1 MTLAAAL
8 LGAPLWFATAV
19 AATPTQKIVVDVRGP
34 VALVEV
40 TRPLPSDGEGN
51 GTTGGE
57 RLLDVPLPERAALV
71 DVEIGDGGK
80 WRAATSTDADRAT
93 HAYVDRLASRGVT
106 PTRAPFDEG
115 TRLRLRALGAPGAAI
130 EVRYRFAALVEVA
143 KGRER
148 LRFPAAAERLPVP
161 ADVVISFAKAADIE
175 SAGAT
180 DVEIAGARA
189 RTGGGARPTAHGRAT
204 TRGAWEIT
212 WPAAASAP
220 ARTFALAG
228 SLVTAKVAGET
239 ETLAAVVAEARQR
252 RVPLE
257 APPNV
262 LLIIDRSRSVGLPGL
277 AAERD
282 LARKL
287 LEALPPATRFDAL
300 FFDRGTRRLFPMS
313 RPATR
318 EAIGA
323 LDAEMVP
330 DELANG
336 TDLTGALREA
346 GALLRREA
354 SALAPRTLLAIVTDG
369 ALPER
374 ADSAGLEGALGATTG
389 VDVTVAAFVVRPKE
403 DEPAA
408 RASVAALR
416 ALAAAHGGVV
426 RELATDELDE
436 GLPPALA
443 ALASGGDLADVRLVA
458 GPGARV
464 LADELAPGEGR
475 AALFK
480 LETSGPNFALVAT
493 STGGQLRL
501 PLRPQKIAAAAL
513 VALGGGDFGARL
525 LATDDLVALV
535 EPVPVPTH
543 PAETVVRGALDR
555 TVVRNTLSLAFMPR
569 ARACYLNRTAAT
581 PAERDLTGRVR
592 LAIDFTRGEVGDVVV
607 QSSTLNHAGI
617 EACLRDGAFAIEVPR
632 TLRSDSPSTAVLN
645 LVFRPRTPEK
655 AETPEE
661 AALGAQIDLVIEELH
676 REAPADD
683 EPPPTD
689 RSMIPTR

>member
-8 LGAPLWFATAV
+8 LGAPLWLATTV
-19 AATPTQKIVVDVRGP
+19 AATPTQKISVDVRGP
-34 VALVEV
+34 VALVQV
-40 TRPLPSDGEGN
+40 TRPLPSD

-57 RLLDVPLPERAALV
+57 RLLDVALPEHAAFV
-71 DVEIGDGGK
+71 DVQIEDGGK
-80 WRAATSTDADRAT
+80 WRAATPTDGAHAT
-93 HAYVDRLASRGVT
+93 HAYVDRLAARGVT
-106 PTRAPFDEG
+106 PMRAPFDEG
-115 TRLRLRALGAPGAAI
+115 TRLRLRALAAPGASI
-130 EVRYRFAALVEVA
+130 DVRYRFATLVDVSE
-143 KGRER
+143 GRER
-148 LRFPAAAERLPVP
+148 LRFPVASERVPVP
-161 ADVVISFAKAADIE
+161 ADVTLSFAKAADVE
-175 SAGAT
+175 GAT
-180 DVEIAGARA
+180 DVEIAGTRS
-189 RTGGGARPTAHGRAT
+189 RLGAGRRPTAHGRAT
-204 TRGAWEIT
+204 TRGAWEIS
-212 WPAAASAP
+212 WPAAASTP
-220 ARTFALAG
+220 PRSFGLAG
-228 SLVTAKVAGET
+228 SLVTANVAGRT

-252 RVPLE
+252 RVPIE
-257 APPNV
+257 PPPNV
-262 LLIIDRSRSVGLPGL
+262 LLIIDHSRSVGLPGL

-330 DELANG
+330 DKLANG
-336 TDLTGALREA
+336 TDLTGALRDA

-354 SALAPRTLLAIVTDG
+354 TAFAPRALLAIVTDG

-374 ADSAGLEGALGATTG
+374 ADDAALAGALGATTG
-389 VDVTVAAFVVRPKE
+389 VDVSVAAFVVRPKD
-403 DEPAA
+403 DEPAS

-426 RELATDELDE
+426 RELATDELDD

-443 ALASGGDLADVRLVA
+443 ALASGGDFANVRLVA
-458 GPGARV
+458 GTGAHV
-464 LADELAPGEGR
+464 LADKLAPGEGR
-475 AALFK
+475 AALFE
-480 LETSGPNFALVAT
+480 LETSGASFALVAT

-501 PLRPQKIAAAAL
+501 PLRPQKIDAAAL
-513 VALGGGDFGARL
+513 RALAGGDFGTRL
-525 LATDDLVALV
+525 VATDDLVALV
-535 EPVPVPTH
+535 EPVPEPPH
-543 PAETVVRGALDR
+543 PAETVVKGALDR
-555 TVVRNTLSLAFMPR
+555 TVVRNTLALAFMPR

-607 QSSTLNHAGI
+607 QSSTLSHTGI

-655 AETPEE
+655 QDTPEE
-661 AALGAQIDLVIEELH
+661 AALGAQIDLVIEELQ
-676 REAPADD
+676 RTATPAD
-683 EPPPTD
+683 ETPPPD

>member
-8 LGAPLWFATAV
+8 LGAPLWLATAV
-19 AATPTQKIVVDVRGP
+19 SATPTQKISVDVRGP

-40 TRPLPSDGEGN
+40 TRPLPSDGD

-57 RLLDVPLPERAALV
+57 RLLDVALPERAALV
-71 DVEIGDGGK
+71 DVEIADGGK
-80 WRAATSTDADRAT
+80 WRAAPATDADRAT
-93 HAYVDRLASRGVT
+93 HAYVDRLAGRGVA
-106 PTRAPFDEG
+106 PARVPFDDG

-130 EVRYRFAALVEVA
+130 DVRYRFAVLVEVA
-143 KGRER
+143 EGRAR
-148 LRFPAAAERLPVP
+148 VRFPAAAERLPVP
-161 ADVVISFAKAADIE
+161 ADVAVSFALAGDVEGAA
-175 SAGAT
+175 

-189 RTGGGARPTAHGRAT
+189 RLGGGARPTAHGRAT
-204 TRGAWEIT
+204 TRGAWEIS

-220 ARTFALAG
+220 ARSFPLAG
-228 SLVTAKVAGET
+228 RLVTAKVAGQP
-239 ETLAAVVAEARQR
+239 ETLAAVAAEARR
-252 RVPLE
+252 RRLALE
-257 APPNV
+257 PPPNV
-262 LLIIDRSRSVGLPGL
+262 LLIVDRSRSVGLPGL

-282 LARKL
+282 LAREL

-330 DELANG
+330 DKLANG
-336 TDLTGALREA
+336 TDLTGALRDA

-354 SALAPRTLLAIVTDG
+354 SAFAPRTLLAIVTDG

-374 ADSAGLEGALGATTG
+374 VDGAALAGALGATTG
-389 VDVTVAAFVVRPKE
+389 VDVSVAAFVVRPKG
-403 DEPAA
+403 DEAA
-408 RASVAALR
+408 SRPSVAALR
-416 ALAAAHGGVV
+416 ALAAPHGGVV
-426 RELATDELDE
+426 RELATDELDD

-458 GPGARV
+458 GRSARTLV
-464 LADELAPGEGR
+464 DELAPGEGR
-475 AALFK
+475 AALVR
-480 LETSGPNFALVAT
+480 LEAPVGPFALVAT
-493 STGGQLRL
+493 STGGQLRAS
-501 PLRPQKIAAAAL
+501 LRPQKIDVAAL
-513 VALGGGDFGARL
+513 VALDGADFGTHL

-535 EPVPVPTH
+535 EPVPE
-543 PAETVVRGALDR
+543 PAHRAEPVVKGSLDR
-555 TVVRNTLSLAFMPR
+555 TVVRNTLALAFMPR
-569 ARACYLNRTAAT
+569 ARACYLDRTAAT
-581 PAERDLTGRVR
+581 PAERDLRGRVR

-607 QSSTLNHAGI
+607 QSSTLNDARI

-655 AETPEE
+655 PETPEE

-676 REAPADD
+676 HAAPPAD
-683 EPPPTD
+683 ETPPPD